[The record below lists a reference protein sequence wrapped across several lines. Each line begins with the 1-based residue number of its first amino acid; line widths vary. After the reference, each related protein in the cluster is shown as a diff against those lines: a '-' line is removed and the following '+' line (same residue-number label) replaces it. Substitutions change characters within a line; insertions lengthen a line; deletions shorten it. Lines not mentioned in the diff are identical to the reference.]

1 LDYGGSERGTVIG
14 HRHSLIRVLAA
25 IGLEMEMVTVIS
37 SELNSLGVIVV
48 RAFQLLSLLV
58 SNQQV
63 KQLF

>member
-1 LDYGGSERGTVIG
+1 
-14 HRHSLIRVLAA
+14 LIRVLAA